1 MRKINVVIMLVCY
14 LVVLSIINVFGDI
27 QVNACDTCID
37 VSQQIAEQQNIL
49 TNAHQMADSARA
61 LGFKEDNDI
70 IITAGL
76 IWKDANAKLNVLQ
89 EISKQSNSDIYYIS
103 KTMRREA
110 YGSVNVELAKIGWCV
125 LNRVDR
131 GSSIKDVVTQPNQFA
146 YSAYSDGDMYYDIAL
161 DVYIRWQYEKE
172 GIQNVGRVL
181 PADYV
186 QFRGDGKLNHYYK
199 TYNDAQK
206 NINEY
211 TNWLVSPYEQ

>member
-1 MRKINVVIMLVCY
+1 MRKINVVIMLMCY

-37 VSQQIAEQQNIL
+37 VSQQIAEQQDIL

-89 EISKQSNSDIYYIS
+89 EISQQSNSDIYYIS